1 MMIVK
6 MLIVHI
12 LCLPRIFT
20 RKHNSLIKDGSYEE
34 ARVTHNLQLNK
45 LKSAAKNKWLTNKQL
60 TNT

>member
-34 ARVTHNLQLNK
+34 ARVTHNPQLNK
-45 LKSAAKNKWLTNKQL
+45 LKSAAKNK
-60 TNT
+60 